1 MSELKPCHHCESE
14 NLEVMQVFS
23 NSFVQCNRC
32 GARGPIAKN
41 MDMAVE
47 YWNARGNYGELLST
61 RINEKAI

>member
-1 MSELKPCHHCESE
+1 
-14 NLEVMQVFS
+14 MQVFC

-41 MDMAVE
+41 MKLAIE